1 MCYALDISVDPGR
14 ANTGCTWALSDVYR
28 VVRPVAEMCAGLNR
42 SRELLRGEV
51 NHPQLKQGACP
62 YPTPPG
68 AGEMFGKLT
77 IALRPMLVAA
87 TVSAIAEKWQN
98 TQENRD

>member
-1 MCYALDISVDPGR
+1 MKDY
-14 ANTGCTWALSDVYR
+14 TGKPTV
-28 VVRPVAEMCAGLNR
+28 NR
-42 SRELLRGEV
+42 SR
-51 NHPQLKQGACP
+51 LKQGACP